1 MLFVIKFDYERYVI
15 DLIIY
20 FCVFNNKLWNEDQ
33 GTEMTTLHVA
43 AALPD
48 DHNKLLSP
56 GLTNVVCRILSTLQA
71 TEIIL

>member
-1 MLFVIKFDYERYVI
+1 
-15 DLIIY
+15 
-20 FCVFNNKLWNEDQ
+20 
-33 GTEMTTLHVA
+33 MTTLHIA

-71 TEIIL
+71 TEIHTCGACLQSIFINISSF